1 MHYRFDKYILFTLV
15 LCSISVPWLA
25 TSGIH
30 PASKTPQI
38 DAPSSI
44 LLYIALCENPPKDSL
59 VRVTNNGTSDL
70 IITTAYI
77 KNGPDFSIYFPSS
90 FPLTV
95 SPGAST
101 YLGIRFDPLSSGY
114 KYGDLII
121 VSNAASGDFTIK
133 LNGRKESAELNALS
147 LYYGVQKVINF
158 PVDGVIP
165 LHNRG
170 TVAMQVDTAFFGASP
185 PFTIRGTFPID
196 IPPNGYAEIPMRF
209 NNPGFDGYFSDTLTV
224 VHTPRCDV
232 VKVLVAGSRVSTSG
246 IAGPVL
252 VEFARHTCNYQP
264 KDTAIVIENPGFFDL
279 IIDRVTLIGDT
290 SYSVLSRLPKVIS
303 SGDTDTLTL
312 RFTPQTQGAKAATLT
327 LHSNAGNDT
336 AFAILLTGTFD
347 SASLAMS
354 SFLDFGIVRPTQFPA
369 SRDIVVRNTG
379 TLPITITGYSSAT
392 GAPFTITTPLPK
404 TIESGDSLL
413 VTIRFLLPIYDD
425 VYIDTLR
432 FQFSPSCTP
441 LSLPLRGRK
450 VSLPKIEAPNFLS
463 FSTLRCLMLENDTS
477 FYIKNSGGD
486 TLIVSSFRYN
496 GVGDFSIMNPP
507 ALPLRLAPGDS
518 TQLRLR
524 FAPKNSGLQ
533 TVMFLIDCNSLT
545 DTVWT
550 IVLEGVKDSLQ
561 LSARMLDFGTWQPM
575 DFPLQ
580 RSLNISNT
588 GSLDVVL
595 DATNFGVPGFF
606 KVLSPVP
613 INVRSGQSIQL
624 IIQFDLPP
632 KDGKWSD
639 TLDAFYFPSCSPLH
653 VEIHGGLK
661 TLPSLAMPLQFHFL
675 PLLCE
680 DGPIDSVLI
689 IRNTGTIPINF
700 LGIVLTGSP
709 EILLTSQVS
718 ATPIAAGDSLLIP
731 LRYAPAGPGTVSANL
746 SVSFDNDSLFSVD
759 VAIEGEKNVWSVA
772 TMELDFG
779 RRFPPDFPVVKTL
792 WIKNFG
798 TLPVTI
804 NSSSFGNG
812 TNFTVLGGI
821 PAIAQP
827 RDSVAVQILF
837 NEPSADGIYSDT
849 LLFDTTPSC
858 SLIPAPISGEYA
870 TATAHIE
877 VATARASPGEE
888 VSIPIFLRNARNVN
902 LSGATQFHATL
913 RYNASL
919 LSPLDLP
926 FGTVSGDERTIP
938 LTLPTANGQD
948 GSLLTL
954 RFRATLGKDTAT
966 ALYLENPIADGGP
979 VDITLS
985 DGYFSLIGICREG
998 GARLFDGYAPL
1009 QLPQNHPNPF
1019 NPATTIEFELIEHGF
1034 TSLKV
1039 YDANGRFVKTLVFD
1053 VLQPGK
1059 YRATFDA
1066 RDAASGIF
1074 FAVLTTPTWV
1084 KTIYMV
1090 FSK

>member
-1 MHYRFDKYILFTLV
+1 V
-15 LCSISVPWLA
+15 
-25 TSGIH
+25 
-30 PASKTPQI
+30 
-38 DAPSSI
+38 
-44 LLYIALCENPPKDSL
+44 LLYVALCENPPKDSL
-59 VRVTNNGTSDL
+59 VRVTNSGTSDL
-70 IITTAYI
+70 IITTTYI
-77 KNGPDFSIYFPSS
+77 QNGADFGIYFPSS

-95 SPGAST
+95 PPGAST

-133 LNGRKESAELNALS
+133 LSGRKESAELNALS
-147 LYYGVQKVINF
+147 LYYGVQKVTNF

-170 TVAMQVDTAFFGASP
+170 TVAMQVDTAFFGANP

-209 NNPGFDGYFSDTLTV
+209 NNPGFDGYFSDTLTI
-224 VHTPRCDV
+224 VHTPRCDI

-246 IAGPVL
+246 IATPTL
-252 VEFARHTCNYQP
+252 VEFAHHTCNYQP

-279 IIDRVTLIGDT
+279 IIDRATIIGDT
-290 SYSVLSRLPKVIS
+290 SYSVLSLLPKVIS
-303 SGDTDTLTL
+303 PGDTDTLAL

-347 SASLAMS
+347 SASLATS
-354 SFLDFGIVRPTQFPA
+354 SFLDFGNVRPTQFPA

-379 TLPITITGYSSAT
+379 TLPVTITGYSSAT
-392 GAPFTITTPLPK
+392 GAPFTVTTPLPK
-404 TIESGDSLL
+404 TLESGDSLP

-441 LSLPLRGRK
+441 LSLSLRGRK

-533 TVMFLIDCNSLT
+533 TVMFLIDCNSLA

-550 IVLEGVKDSLQ
+550 IVLEGVKDSLH
-561 LSARMLDFGTWQPM
+561 LSARTLDFGTWQPM

-580 RSLNISNT
+580 RLLNISNT

-613 INVRSGQSIQL
+613 ITVRAGQSIQL
-624 IIQFDLPP
+624 TIQFDLPP
-632 KDGKWSD
+632 RDGQWSD
-639 TLDAFYFPSCSPLH
+639 TLDAFYSPSCSPLH
-653 VEIHGGLK
+653 VEIRGGLK

-675 PLLCE
+675 PLLCK

-700 LGIVLTGSP
+700 LGIALTGSP
-709 EILLTSQVS
+709 EIRLTTTVS
-718 ATPIAAGDSLLIP
+718 ATLIAAGDSLLIP
-731 LRYAPAGPGTVSANL
+731 LRYAPAGPGTAAANL

-759 VAIEGEKNVWSVA
+759 VAIEGEKNVWSVSMMA
-772 TMELDFG
+772 LDFG
-779 RRFPPDFPVVKTL
+779 RHFPPDYPVVQTQ
-792 WIKNFG
+792 WIKNLG

-804 NSSSFGNG
+804 NSSSFGRG
-812 TNFTVLGGI
+812 MNFAVIGGI

-827 RDSVAVQILF
+827 GDSVAVQVLF
-837 NEPSADGIYSDT
+837 NEPTVDGMYRDT
-849 LLFDTTPSC
+849 LFFETAPSC
-858 SLIPAPISGEYA
+858 SWIPTPLSGEYA
-870 TATAHIE
+870 TARADIE
-877 VATARASPGEE
+877 VGTARALAGEE
-888 VSIPIFLRNARNVN
+888 VSIPIFLRDARNVN
-902 LSGATQFHATL
+902 LSGATQFRATL

-919 LSPLDLP
+919 LSPIDLP
-926 FGTVSGDERTIP
+926 FGLMSGDERMIP
-938 LTLPTANGQD
+938 LTLPTTTGKD
-948 GSLLTL
+948 GSLRTL
-954 RFRATLGKDTAT
+954 RFRATLGKDTT
-966 ALYLENPIADGGP
+966 TTLYLENPIADGGP
-979 VDITLS
+979 VDITIK
-985 DGYFSLIGICREG
+985 DGYFSLIGICQEG
-998 GARLFDGYAPL
+998 GARLFDGDAPL
-1009 QLPQNHPNPF
+1009 QLRQNHPNPF
-1019 NPATTIEFELIEHGF
+1019 NPATTIEFELIENGF
-1034 TSLKV
+1034 TSLLV
-1039 YDANGRFVKTLVFD
+1039 YDANGRFVRALVFD
-1053 VLQPGK
+1053 VMQPGT
-1059 YRATFDA
+1059 YSATFDA
-1066 RDAASGIF
+1066 HDAASGIY
-1074 FAVLTTPTWV
+1074 FAVLTTPTRV
-1084 KTIYMV
+1084 KTIQML
-1090 FSK
+1090 FAK